1 MFGYIANDDFL
12 RVRPARN
19 MERSE
24 MNLST
29 RAAETTTRNGKT
41 RLRRRLATFAARC
54 AMGSWVVLAAMPV
67 AVVVFSIA

>member
-1 MFGYIANDDFL
+1 M
-12 RVRPARN
+12 N
-19 MERSE
+19 MERSD
-24 MNLST
+24 MNLPT
-29 RAAETTTRNGKT
+29 RAAETTTRNGNT